1 MAEPNIVTVP
11 QGMSHRATA
20 AAQLV
25 LSMLFIGGYFAVLLL
40 VMTGVVHIPSDL
52 RELIGNLL
60 STLTAGVLLILN
72 YWFARQRESKEPA
85 T

>member
-1 MAEPNIVTVP
+1 MKLIAL
-11 QGMSHRATA
+11 SHRGTA
-20 AAQLV
+20 YAQIL
-25 LSMLFIGGYFAVLLL
+25 LSVLFIGGYFAVLLL

-72 YWFARQRESKEPA
+72 FWFARQRASSDPTGA
-85 T
+85 AA